1 MKRLPLKYHFVR
13 GRIGKLFVIKR
24 YKGGVVVMT
33 RYPDMTNIIASEK
46 QKIQRR
52 LFKQAV
58 KYAKEIFSN
67 PSKKAEKKK
76 ELRRPRRL
84 FQALMKEWFRKKAS
98 KDYTNRRRLR
108 IWKTNV
114 ELNKGK
120 QTIVGPYAEIGVG
133 KDRSRV
139 RTVIASGAKQSPAP
153 PDCPYAKLA
162 WQEKTVTRYTH

>member
-46 QKIQRR
+46 QKLQRR

-98 KDYTNRRRLR
+98 KDYSNRRRLR
-108 IWKTNV
+108 IWKTNI

-120 QTIVGPYAEIGVG
+120 LTIISYDNTPRNPA
-133 KDRSRV
+133 
-139 RTVIASGAKQSPAP
+139 GAGPAP
-153 PDCPYAKLA
+153 GDGAVIPPCNDGQAVGSNMYYNSLV
-162 WQEKTVTRYTH
+162 Q

>member
-67 PSKKAEKKK
+67 PNKKAEKKK

-98 KDYTNRRRLR
+98 KDYANRRRLR
-108 IWKTNV
+108 IWKTNI

-120 QTIVGPYAEIGVG
+120 LTIVGQIENYQNCLPKLQEELLLHST
-133 KDRSRV
+133 DRHCERSEAIPR
-139 RTVIASGAKQSPAP
+139 I
-153 PDCPYAKLA
+153 
-162 WQEKTVTRYTH
+162 TRSV